1 MIYIKKVILENFQ
14 SHKYTEMEFDK
25 YLNVI
30 VGPSDHGKTA
40 IIRGI
45 KWALFNEPTGD
56 YFIREGESECSVT
69 LIFSNNTK
77 IKRYRNKSKNY
88 YYIYDSDGNEIV
100 LEGFG
105 TKVPQEVVE
114 KTTIKKILLDSNI
127 SNSINI
133 GEQLEGPFLLSETTS
148 TRANAIGRLVGVHII
163 DDALRDTL
171 KDINR
176 LKVEKKN
183 YEETLKKLKEDLKE
197 YDYLDKLQLI
207 SEKLTKIQ
215 KKIYEKQNKLNY
227 LYQKLELLE
236 KINEEKIINEKY
248 LSKLKGLERISE
260 IEKKLSIKIKDF
272 SYISNR
278 YNRLNDIVK
287 RIERDRIIL
296 RSLKDI
302 EKLEEYYK
310 IISNKE
316 KKLLKLIELFS
327 KYNYIRENIL
337 ENKNILYKLKDINTV
352 EENIDIID
360 RNYNKLKN
368 IIMLKSKME
377 KINKS
382 LSIGNIY
389 IEKLSVV
396 DPLTSLKNTIEQKCQ
411 LLENLLTIKTRYE
424 NINTSYTNT
433 NNKLTKIKEHIDSL
447 LKQYKDVLNNL
458 EVCPLCYSSIDKNR
472 IENIINS
479 YK

>member
-56 YFIREGESECSVT
+56 YFIREGENECSVT

>member
-56 YFIREGESECSVT
+56 YFIREGENECSVT

-171 KDINR
+171 KDINS

-296 RSLKDI
+296 KSLKDI

>member
-56 YFIREGESECSVT
+56 YFIREGENECSVT

-287 RIERDRIIL
+287 RIEMDRIIL

-368 IIMLKSKME
+368 IIMLKSKMD

-389 IEKLSVV
+389 IDKLSVV

>member
-56 YFIREGESECSVT
+56 YFIREGENECSVT

-296 RSLKDI
+296 KSLKDI